1 MKTIVISGSHSS
13 IGKTSV
19 AEDILSSLN
28 GWSGL
33 KVTTVKEKSGCA
45 RGSNCTVCSELK
57 NDFDIITDKKIIN
70 KKDTDTA
77 RMKSS
82 GAKKVVWLKANTS
95 GLKQG
100 LKEALYCLRGS
111 KGVVIEGTSVL
122 KYIKPHLAIFIAGKD
137 KGLRP
142 AARLALKKADV
153 VLRPRDPLPGERRY

>member
-1 MKTIVISGSHSS
+1 MKTITISGSHSN

-19 AEDILSSLN
+19 AENILSSLN

-33 KVTTVKEKSGCA
+33 KVTTVKEKSRCA

-57 NDFDIITDKKIIN
+57 DDFDIITDKKIID

-82 GAKKVVWLKANTS
+82 GAKKVVWLKANMR

-100 LKEALYCLRGS
+100 LKKSLSYFSGS
-111 KGVVIEGTSVL
+111 EGVVIEGTSVL
-122 KYIKPHLAIFIAGKD
+122 KYINPDLAIYLKD
-137 KGLRP
+137 S
-142 AARLALKKADV
+142 AARPKPSARQAEKKADIV
-153 VLRPRDPLPGERRY
+153 YDIGR

>member
-1 MKTIVISGSHSS
+1 MKTIVISGSHSN
-13 IGKTSV
+13 IGKTSL
-19 AEDILSSLN
+19 AEDMFRSLN

-57 NDFDIITDKKIIN
+57 DDFDIITDKKVIN

-122 KYIKPHLAIFIAGKD
+122 KYINPDLAIYLKD
-137 KGLRP
+137 G
-142 AARLALKKADV
+142 ATRLKPSAKQAEKKADIV
-153 VLRPRDPLPGERRY
+153 YDINR